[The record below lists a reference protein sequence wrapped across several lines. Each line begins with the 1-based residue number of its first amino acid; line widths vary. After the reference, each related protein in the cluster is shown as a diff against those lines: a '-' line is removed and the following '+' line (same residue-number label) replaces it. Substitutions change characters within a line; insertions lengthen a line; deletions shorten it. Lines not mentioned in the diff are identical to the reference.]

1 LDIYRSWSFWAFLS
15 PCFHSNCSALLPW
28 WTMDTQKKE
37 RLTHTRNLLFCCVV
51 FVSMGGWWCLA
62 QSSINWD
69 VNLLPS
75 TSFCFVGGTYSISHD
90 FFLL

>member
-1 LDIYRSWSFWAFLS
+1 
-15 PCFHSNCSALLPW
+15 
-28 WTMDTQKKE
+28 MDTQKKKE

-51 FVSMGGWWCLA
+51 FVSMGGWLCLA

-69 VNLLPS
+69 VNLPPS
-75 TSFCFVGGTYSISHD
+75 TSFCFVGCTYSISHD